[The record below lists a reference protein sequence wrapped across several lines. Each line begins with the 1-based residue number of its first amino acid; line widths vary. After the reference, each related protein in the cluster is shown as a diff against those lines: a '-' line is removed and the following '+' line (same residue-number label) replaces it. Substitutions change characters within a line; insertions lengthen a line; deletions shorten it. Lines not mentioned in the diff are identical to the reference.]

1 MKRYITLLII
11 ALVGIS
17 GVKSQV
23 VISGLQSNSVLERLQ
38 HNFLEKGLQYHEYT
52 PIVLPFE
59 DDFSL
64 PKPFPDTA
72 KWVSNQVF
80 INNDYAFRPL
90 TVGVATFD
98 ALDGFGKIYSTAQSD
113 AFAADTLISRPI
125 RLDTI
130 FSPVKRAI
138 TLADSLY
145 FSFYYQPGGGMG
157 QPWALRG
164 DKPEAGDSLLLDFG
178 FFTGNYVYSY
188 SEFQPQIINA
198 YLNVGDSVQN
208 QCYPDQWIVVDR
220 IYPVNDTLWVPCD
233 SIFVREMIWNTVWGV
248 DGLSLQQ
255 LYNSTGKYFKQVM
268 IPFNNMSDTIYL
280 NKGFQFRFRNL
291 ASMGNNTLP
300 GWLGNV
306 DQWNIDYIKLN
317 INRTSIDTLLKDV
330 AFACAAPTTL
340 KQYQTMPWSQFK
352 GHQAT
357 ELTDSLSILLTN
369 LDNITKNTSYIYDV
383 KTATGGPV
391 HHYDGGSFNIDPY
404 NSNGYQTYQPHARP
418 PVQFTYPEDTQ
429 DSALFTITHI
439 FKEAGGADQNN
450 FNDTIRYSQNFY
462 NYFSYDD
469 GTAENGFGLSPA
481 GSKLAYKF
489 VLNTPDT
496 LRAVNMFFNRTLDNS
511 NVQYFWLTVWND
523 NNGQP
528 GSVIYE
534 QNSTSPILGDS
545 LNQFRTYA
553 FNEPIALSGTFY
565 IGWRQTTDDNL
576 NVGFDR
582 NHDASSKIFYNS
594 DGTWSNTIYSGA
606 LMMRPM
612 LGKSFSGV
620 NIDEQTQT
628 PISIFPNPLTGNTF
642 SVTVNDDYSNYTYR
656 ITDITG
662 RTLTTQKLE
671 AQNQIEAQAGIYIIT
686 IYKKAQAVHS
696 QKLIIY
702 KQ

>member
-11 ALVGIS
+11 ALAGIS
-17 GVKSQV
+17 GAKSQV
-23 VISGLQSNSVLERLQ
+23 IISGLQSNSALERLQ
-38 HNFLEKGLQYHEYT
+38 YHAPEKGLQHHEYT

-59 DDFSL
+59 DDFSSM
-64 PKPFPDTA
+64 KTFPDTA

-90 TVGVATFD
+90 TIGVATFD
-98 ALDGFGKIYSTAQSD
+98 ALDGYGKIYSTAQSD

-130 FSPVKRAI
+130 FAPLKRAI
-138 TLADSLY
+138 TLADSIY
-145 FSFYYQPGGGMG
+145 FSFYYQPGGGIG

-164 DKPEAGDSLLLDFG
+164 DKPETGDSLLLDFG
-178 FFTGNYVYSY
+178 FFTGNYIYSY
-188 SEFQPQIINA
+188 SEYQSQIITA
-198 YLNVGDSVQN
+198 YLNAGDSVQN
-208 QCYPDQWIVVDR
+208 QCYPDQWIVAAR
-220 IYPVNDTLWVPCD
+220 IYEPNDTLWVPCD
-233 SIFVREMIWNTVWGV
+233 SIFIREMTWNTVWGA
-248 DGLSLQQ
+248 DGQTLKQ
-255 LYNSTGKYFKQVM
+255 LFDSTGKYFKQVLLP
-268 IPFNNMSDTIYL
+268 ITNPDYL
-280 NKGFQFRFRNL
+280 NAGFQFRFRNL
-291 ASMGNNTLP
+291 ASMGNNSLP

-306 DQWNIDYIKLN
+306 DQWNIDYVKLN
-317 INRTSIDTLLKDV
+317 INRTSSDTLLKDV
-330 AFACAAPTTL
+330 AFACSAPTTL
-340 KQYQTMPWSQFK
+340 KHYQTMPWSQFK
-352 GHQAT
+352 GHQAA
-357 ELTDSLSILLTN
+357 ELTDSLTILLTN
-369 LDNITKNTSYIYDV
+369 LDNITKNTSYVYDV
-383 KTATGGPV
+383 NATSGSLV

-404 NSNGYQTYQPHARP
+404 SSNGYQTYQPHARP
-418 PVQFTYPEDTQ
+418 PIQFTYPEDSQ
-429 DSALFTITHI
+429 DSASFTTTHI

-450 FNDTIRYSQNFY
+450 FNDTIRYSQNFF

-496 LRAVNMFFNRTLDNS
+496 LRAVNMFFNRTLDNA
-511 NVQYFWLTVWND
+511 NLQYFWLTVWND

-534 QNSTSPILGDS
+534 QNSMRPVFGDS

-553 FNEPIALSGTFY
+553 FNQPIALSGTFY

-620 NIDEQTQT
+620 KIEEQAQT
-628 PISIFPNPLTGNTF
+628 KISIFPNPVTGKTF
-642 SVTVNDDYSNYTYR
+642 SVTMDDNFASYRYR
-656 ITDITG
+656 ITDLAG
-662 RTLTTQKLE
+662 RIVAEQQLETQNGIDL
-671 AQNQIEAQAGIYIIT
+671 QAGLYIIT
-686 IYKKAQAVHS
+686 VYKMSQSVHS
-696 QKLIIY
+696 QKLIVY
-702 KQ
+702 